1 MAIREGNCY
10 NNSEKLAKRVRA
22 VKYYGHYGEKRHNS
36 CTCIVE
42 IKDINN
48 SDTSEE

>member
-1 MAIREGNCY
+1 MAAKESNYCDNG
-10 NNSEKLAKRVRA
+10 EKLVKRVR
-22 VKYYGHYGEKRHNS
+22 VTKYYSYYDEKGHNS

-48 SDTSEE
+48 SDTFEE